1 MSISKTCR
9 PVTLVKK
16 GGSGMKKKLES
27 TKKSFPVLI
36 DLNMQIGEPRLRVVL
51 ALLFFLFVLHLG
63 VKKRICVVRA
73 SMLPRI
79 STFFCSLSLSC
90 RINNILL
97 HANHFLMLF
106 TVFLFFCFDLMFYS
120 WDV

>member
-36 DLNMQIGEPRLRVVL
+36 DLNMQIGEPRLRVIL
-51 ALLFFLFVLHLG
+51 ALLFFFV
-63 VKKRICVVRA
+63 R
-73 SMLPRI
+73 
-79 STFFCSLSLSC
+79 STFGSKKTNMRREGIDAAAHIAFFLLSFSFLS
-90 RINNILL
+90 
-97 HANHFLMLF
+97 HK
-106 TVFLFFCFDLMFYS
+106 
-120 WDV
+120 